1 MAKEPED
8 KHGASDFGGDGT
20 PAESNPPQ
28 DDLPATPPEQGDEQ
42 SELPLGDEPTED
54 GSAVEFPQSDFPKAD
69 FSEPQTE
76 TAADEDEDEDEPVHD
91 DQAHDETHHEDPH
104 HAGELDSGH
113 DDPYHDEYSHDYED
127 EYHQEYHDDYHE
139 HDHGEYEYAD
149 GNNFGGD
156 DNGGNDDG
164 GDDAN
169 EGFGGPIKPFLDH
182 LEDFRF
188 MVMKCVVAVVA
199 GMMIALIGSPYIV
212 KFLTW
217 PLERA
222 QQIEQVNTN
231 PDKRAVPVKFGSGVV
246 SHIRESDLKNMA
258 SVGNLRGSFT
268 NTAEISALRLVP
280 TDQLGTNGNRFAI
293 QLEVDNNSSD
303 REPWHVELKAF
314 GPLKSFFIALKI
326 GLYGGIT
333 IAIPFIL
340 IFVAQFVLPALHIKE
355 KKWVFRLAGMGSVLF
370 MLGAAFCYFV
380 IMQVALWASVGF
392 AGMLGF
398 GADEWMAEEY
408 IGFVCKFMVGMG
420 LAFEM
425 PMILLF
431 LVKVGILD
439 YEKLSRLRMYAV
451 VANIILAAVITPTG
465 DPVTLA
471 LVAVPMQLLYELST
485 IIAWFMAR
493 NQAREEAAFD
503 DED

>member
-1 MAKEPED
+1 MAKEPDD
-8 KHGASDFGGDGT
+8 KHRASDSGGDET
-20 PAESNPPQ
+20 PAENNSPQ
-28 DDLPATPPEQGDEQ
+28 DDSSATSPEEGTEQ
-42 SELPLGDEPTED
+42 SELPLGDEPTEG
-54 GSAVEFPQSDFPKAD
+54 GSTVEFPKPDFPNAD
-69 FSEPQTE
+69 FSAPETE
-76 TAADEDEDEDEPVHD
+76 AAPDEGEPVRD
-91 DQAHDETHHEDPH
+91 DQAQDETQHEDPH

-127 EYHQEYHDDYHE
+127 EYHQEHHDDFHE

-149 GNNFGGD
+149 GDNYGGD
-156 DNGGNDDG
+156 DSGKDG
-164 GDDAN
+164 GGD

-222 QQIEQVNTN
+222 QLIEQVNTN

-246 SHIRESDLKNMA
+246 SHIRESDLKNIA
-258 SVGNLRGSFT
+258 EAGNLKGAFT
-268 NTAEISALRLVP
+268 NTAEINALRLVP
-280 TDQLGTNGNRFAI
+280 AQQLDTNGTRYAL
-293 QLEVDNNSSD
+293 QLQVDNNSSD
-303 REPWHVELKAF
+303 SEPWHVELKAF

-333 IAIPFIL
+333 IAMPFIL
-340 IFVAQFVLPALHIKE
+340 VFVAQFVLPALRVKE

-370 MLGAAFCYFV
+370 MLGGAFCYFV

-431 LVKVGILD
+431 LVKIGILN
-439 YEKLSRLRMYAV
+439 YEKLTSLRMYAV

-485 IIAWFMAR
+485 IIAWFMGR
-493 NQAREEAAFD
+493 KQAREEAAFD
-503 DED
+503 DEE

>member
-8 KHGASDFGGDGT
+8 KHGASDSGGDKT
-20 PAESNPPQ
+20 PAENNPPQ
-28 DDLPATPPEQGDEQ
+28 DDSSATSPEEGTEQ
-42 SELPLGDEPTED
+42 SELPLGDEPTE
-54 GSAVEFPQSDFPKAD
+54 
-69 FSEPQTE
+69 
-76 TAADEDEDEDEPVHD
+76 AARD
-91 DQAHDETHHEDPH
+91 DQAQDQTQHEDPY

-127 EYHQEYHDDYHE
+127 EYHQEHHDDFHE

-149 GNNFGGD
+149 GDNYGGD
-156 DNGGNDDG
+156 DDGKDDG
-164 GDDAN
+164 GD

-199 GMMIALIGSPYIV
+199 GMMIALIGSPQIV
-212 KFLTW
+212 TFLTQ
-217 PLERA
+217 PLEDA
-222 QQIEQVNTN
+222 QQIEQLNSN

-246 SHIRESDLKNMA
+246 SHIRESDLKNIA
-258 SVGNLRGSFT
+258 ETGNLKGSFT
-268 NTAEISALRLVP
+268 NTVEITALRLVP
-280 TDQLGTNGNRFAI
+280 AEQLGTNGTRYA
-293 QLEVDNNSSD
+293 LELQVDNNSTN
-303 REPWHVELKAF
+303 REPWHVQLKAF

-340 IFVAQFVLPALHIKE
+340 FFVAQFVLPALRVKE
-355 KKWVFRLAGMGSVLF
+355 KKWVFRLAGMGTILF
-370 MLGAAFCYFV
+370 LIGVAFCYVV

-431 LVKVGILD
+431 LVKIGILN
-439 YEKLSRLRMYAV
+439 YEKLSSLRMYAV

-471 LVAVPMQLLYELST
+471 LVAVPMQLLYEMST
-485 IIAWFMAR
+485 VIAWFMGR
-493 NQAREEAAFD
+493 KQAREEAAFD
-503 DED
+503 NED

>member
-8 KHGASDFGGDGT
+8 KYGASDSGGDET
-20 PAESNPPQ
+20 PAENNPPQ
-28 DDLPATPPEQGDEQ
+28 DDSSATSPEEGTEQ
-42 SELPLGDEPTED
+42 SELPLDDEPTEA
-54 GSAVEFPQSDFPKAD
+54 GTKAGFPKPEFPKAD
-69 FSEPQTE
+69 FSEPETE
-76 TAADEDEDEDEPVHD
+76 AAPAEAARD
-91 DQAHDETHHEDPH
+91 DQAQDQTQHEDPH

-127 EYHQEYHDDYHE
+127 EYHQEHHDDFHE
-139 HDHGEYEYAD
+139 HDHGEYEHAD
-149 GNNFGGD
+149 GDDFGGD
-156 DNGGNDDG
+156 DGGKDGQDG
-164 GDDAN
+164 GDD

-222 QQIEQVNTN
+222 QLIEQVNTN

-246 SHIRESDLKNMA
+246 SHIRESDLKNIA
-258 SVGNLRGSFT
+258 EAGNLKGAFT

-280 TDQLGTNGNRFAI
+280 SEQLGTNGTRYAL
-293 QLEVDNNSSD
+293 QLQVDNNSSAS
-303 REPWHVELKAF
+303 EPWHVELKAF

-340 IFVAQFVLPALHIKE
+340 VFVAQFVLPALRIKE

-370 MLGAAFCYFV
+370 MLGGAFCYFV

-431 LVKVGILD
+431 LVKIGILN
-439 YEKLSRLRMYAV
+439 YEKLSKLRMYAV

-493 NQAREEAAFD
+493 KKAREEAAFD
-503 DED
+503 DEE

>member
-8 KHGASDFGGDGT
+8 KHGASDSGGDET

-28 DDLPATPPEQGDEQ
+28 DDSSATPPEQGDEQ
-42 SELPLGDEPTED
+42 SELPLGDE
-54 GSAVEFPQSDFPKAD
+54 SFR
-69 FSEPQTE
+69 
-76 TAADEDEDEDEPVHD
+76 D
-91 DQAHDETHHEDPH
+91 DQAQDETQQEDPH
-104 HAGELDSGH
+104 HADELDSGH
-113 DDPYHDEYSHDYED
+113 DDPYHDEYSHEYED
-127 EYHQEYHDDYHE
+127 EYHQEHHDDFHE

-149 GNNFGGD
+149 GDDFGGD
-156 DNGGNDDG
+156 GGGKDG
-164 GDDAN
+164 GD

-222 QQIEQVNTN
+222 QQIQQVNTN
-231 PDKRAVPVKFGSGVV
+231 PDKRAVPVQFGSGVV

-258 SVGNLRGSFT
+258 ERGHLGGSFS
-268 NTAEISALRLVP
+268 NTADITVIRLVP
-280 TDQLGTNGNRFAI
+280 TEQLGTNGNRFAL
-293 QLEVDNNSSD
+293 QLEVDNNQSSPV
-303 REPWHVELKAF
+303 PWNVQLKAF

-326 GLYGGIT
+326 GLYGGIS
-333 IAIPFIL
+333 IAIPFVLLFI
-340 IFVAQFVLPALHIKE
+340 AQFVLPALRIKE
-355 KKWVFRLAGMGSVLF
+355 KKWVFKLAGMGSVLF
-370 MLGAAFCYFV
+370 MMGVAFCYFV
-380 IMQVALWASVGF
+380 IMEVALWASVGF

-420 LAFEM
+420 LAFQM
-425 PMILLF
+425 PMVLLF
-431 LVKVGILD
+431 LVKIGILD

-471 LVAVPMQLLYELST
+471 LVAVPLQLLYELST
-485 IIAWFMAR
+485 VISWFMAR
-493 NQAREEAAFD
+493 KQVREEAALD
-503 DED
+503 DEQ

>member
-8 KHGASDFGGDGT
+8 KHGASDSGGDET

-28 DDLPATPPEQGDEQ
+28 DDSSATPPEQGDEQ
-42 SELPLGDEPTED
+42 SELPLDDEPTEG
-54 GSAVEFPQSDFPKAD
+54 GSTVEFPQSDFPKAD
-69 FSEPQTE
+69 FSEPETE
-76 TAADEDEDEDEPVHD
+76 AAADEDEPVRD
-91 DQAHDETHHEDPH
+91 DQAQDETHHEDPH
-104 HAGELDSGH
+104 HAGDLDSGH

-127 EYHQEYHDDYHE
+127 EYHQEHHDDFQD
-139 HDHGEYEYAD
+139 HDHGEHGDHGEHEHAD
-149 GNNFGGD
+149 GGDFGGD
-156 DNGGNDDG
+156 EG
-164 GDDAN
+164 GDHSGGDA
-169 EGFGGPIKPFLDH
+169 GFGGPIKPFLDH

-217 PLERA
+217 PLESA
-222 QQIEQVNTN
+222 QLIEQVNTN

-246 SHIRESDLKNMA
+246 SHIRESDLKNIA
-258 SVGNLRGSFT
+258 EAGELKGAFT
-268 NTAEISALRLVP
+268 NTAEITALRLVP
-280 TDQLGTNGNRFAI
+280 AEQLGTNGTRYAL
-293 QLEVDNNSSD
+293 QLQVDNNSSD

-370 MLGAAFCYFV
+370 MLGGAFCYFV

-493 NQAREEAAFD
+493 NKAREEAAFD

>member
-8 KHGASDFGGDGT
+8 KHGASDSGGDKT
-20 PAESNPPQ
+20 PAENNPPQ
-28 DDLPATPPEQGDEQ
+28 DDSSATSPEEGTEQ
-42 SELPLGDEPTED
+42 SELPLGDEPTE
-54 GSAVEFPQSDFPKAD
+54 
-69 FSEPQTE
+69 
-76 TAADEDEDEDEPVHD
+76 AARD
-91 DQAHDETHHEDPH
+91 DQAQDQTQHEDPY

-127 EYHQEYHDDYHE
+127 EYHQGHHDDFHE

-149 GNNFGGD
+149 GDNNGGD
-156 DNGGNDDG
+156 DGGKDG
-164 GDDAN
+164 GGD

-199 GMMIALIGSPYIV
+199 GMMIALIGSPQIV
-212 KFLTW
+212 TFLTQ
-217 PLERA
+217 PLEDA
-222 QQIEQVNTN
+222 QQIEQLNSN

-246 SHIRESDLKNMA
+246 SHIRESDLKNIA
-258 SVGNLRGSFT
+258 ETGNLKGSFT
-268 NTAEISALRLVP
+268 NTVEITALRLVP
-280 TDQLGTNGNRFAI
+280 AEQLGTNGTRYA
-293 QLEVDNNSSD
+293 LELQVDNNSTN
-303 REPWHVELKAF
+303 REPWHVQLKAF

-340 IFVAQFVLPALHIKE
+340 FFVAQFVLPALRVKE
-355 KKWVFRLAGMGSVLF
+355 KKWVFRLAGMGTILF
-370 MLGAAFCYFV
+370 LIGVAFCYVV

-431 LVKVGILD
+431 LVKIGILN
-439 YEKLSRLRMYAV
+439 YEKLSSLRMYAV

-471 LVAVPMQLLYELST
+471 LVAVPMQLLYEMST
-485 IIAWFMAR
+485 VIAWFMGR
-493 NQAREEAAFD
+493 KQAREEAAFD
-503 DED
+503 NED

>member
-8 KHGASDFGGDGT
+8 KHGASDFGGDQT
-20 PAESNPPQ
+20 PSENNSPQ
-28 DDLPATPPEQGDEQ
+28 DDSSATSPEQGTQQ
-42 SELPLGDEPTED
+42 SELPLGDETTEA
-54 GSAVEFPQSDFPKAD
+54 GSKAEFPKSEFPKAD
-69 FSEPQTE
+69 FSETETEPDETE
-76 TAADEDEDEDEPVHD
+76 TARD
-91 DQAHDETHHEDPH
+91 DQAQDQTHHDDPYH
-104 HAGELDSGH
+104 DDPYHDDPYH

-127 EYHQEYHDDYHE
+127 EYHQEHHDDFHE

-149 GNNFGGD
+149 GDNYGG
-156 DNGGNDDG
+156 DNGGKNDG
-164 GDDAN
+164 GD

-222 QQIEQVNTN
+222 QLIEQVNTN

-258 SVGNLRGSFT
+258 EAGNLAGSFT

-280 TDQLGTNGNRFAI
+280 SDQLGTNGTRYNL
-293 QLEVDNNSSD
+293 QLEVDNNSSNS
-303 REPWHVELKAF
+303 EPWHVQLKAF

-340 IFVAQFVLPALHIKE
+340 IFVAQFVLPALHVKE
-355 KKWVFRLAGMGSVLF
+355 KEWVFRLAGMGSVLF
-370 MLGAAFCYFV
+370 MLGGAFCYLV

-431 LVKVGILD
+431 LVKIGILN
-439 YEKLSRLRMYAV
+439 YEKLSSLRMYAV

-471 LVAVPMQLLYELST
+471 LVAVPMQLLYEMST
-485 IIAWFMAR
+485 IIAWFMGR
-493 NQAREEAAFD
+493 KQAREEAAFD
-503 DED
+503 DEE

>member
-1 MAKEPED
+1 MAEEPED
-8 KHGASDFGGDGT
+8 KHGASDSGGDES
-20 PAESNPPQ
+20 PAESNLPQ
-28 DDLPATPPEQGDEQ
+28 DKPTATPPEHGDEQ
-42 SELPLGDEPTED
+42 GELPLESTDEP
-54 GSAVEFPQSDFPKAD
+54 S
-69 FSEPQTE
+69 
-76 TAADEDEDEDEPVHD
+76 DEPASD
-91 DQAHDETHHEDPH
+91 DQAQDQTQHEDPH
-104 HAGELDSGH
+104 HAGEFDAGYE
-113 DDPYHDEYSHDYED
+113 DPYHDEYHDEHHHDYHD
-127 EYHQEYHDDYHE
+127 EYHQEHYDEYHGD
-139 HDHGEYEYAD
+139 HD
-149 GNNFGGD
+149 GGD
-156 DNGGNDDG
+156 WDDGGNDDDGSG
-164 GDDAN
+164 GGGEE

-222 QQIEQVNTN
+222 QQIQQVNTN
-231 PDKRAVPVKFGSGVV
+231 PDKRAVPVQFGSGVV

-258 SVGNLRGSFT
+258 EDGHLGGSFS
-268 NTAEISALRLVP
+268 NTADITVIRLVP
-280 TDQLGTNGNRFAI
+280 TEQLGTNGNRFAL
-293 QLEVDNNSSD
+293 QLEVDNNQSAPV
-303 REPWHVELKAF
+303 PWNVQLKAF

-340 IFVAQFVLPALHIKE
+340 FFVAQFVLPALRVKE
-355 KKWVFRLAGMGSVLF
+355 KKWVFKLAGMGSVLF
-370 MLGAAFCYFV
+370 MMGVAFCYFV
-380 IMQVALWASVGF
+380 IMEVALWASVGF

-408 IGFVCKFMVGMG
+408 IGFVCKFMLGMG
-420 LAFEM
+420 LAFQM
-425 PMILLF
+425 PMVLLF
-431 LVKVGILD
+431 LVKIGILD

-471 LVAVPMQLLYELST
+471 LVAVPLQLLYELST
-485 IIAWFMAR
+485 VISWFMAR
-493 NQAREEAAFD
+493 KAARDEAAED
-503 DED
+503 GDE

>member
-8 KHGASDFGGDGT
+8 KHGASDSGGDAT

-28 DDLPATPPEQGDEQ
+28 DDYSATSPEEGTEQ
-42 SELPLGDEPTED
+42 SELPLDDEPTEA
-54 GSAVEFPQSDFPKAD
+54 GSKAEFPKSEFPKAD
-69 FSEPQTE
+69 FSEPETE
-76 TAADEDEDEDEPVHD
+76 AAPDEAEAARD
-91 DQAHDETHHEDPH
+91 DQAQEQTQHEDPH

-127 EYHQEYHDDYHE
+127 EYHQEHHDDFHE

-149 GNNFGGD
+149 GDNYGG
-156 DNGGNDDG
+156 DDG
-164 GDDAN
+164 GDDGGEN

-222 QQIEQVNTN
+222 QLIEQVNTN

-246 SHIRESDLKNMA
+246 SHIRESDLKNIA
-258 SVGNLRGSFT
+258 EAGNLAGPFT

-280 TDQLGTNGNRFAI
+280 AEQLGTNGNRFAL
-293 QLEVDNNSSD
+293 QLQVDNNSSAS
-303 REPWHVELKAF
+303 EPWHVELKAF

-340 IFVAQFVLPALHIKE
+340 VFVAQFVLPALRIKE

-370 MLGAAFCYFV
+370 MLGGAFCYFV

-420 LAFEM
+420 FAFQM
-425 PMILLF
+425 PMVLLF
-431 LVKVGILD
+431 LVKIGILD

-485 IIAWFMAR
+485 LIAWFMAR
-493 NQAREEAAFD
+493 KQAREEAAFD

>member
-8 KHGASDFGGDGT
+8 KHGASDSGGDET

-28 DDLPATPPEQGDEQ
+28 DDSSATSPEEGTEQ
-42 SELPLGDEPTED
+42 SELPLDDEPT
-54 GSAVEFPQSDFPKAD
+54 SKVEFPKSEFSKAD
-69 FSEPQTE
+69 FSEPETE
-76 TAADEDEDEDEPVHD
+76 AAPDEDEAARD
-91 DQAHDETHHEDPH
+91 DQAQDQTQHEDPH

-127 EYHQEYHDDYHE
+127 EYHQEHHDDFHE

-149 GNNFGGD
+149 GDNYGGD
-156 DNGGNDDG
+156 DGGKDDG
-164 GDDAN
+164 GD

-188 MVMKCVVAVVA
+188 MVMKCVVAIVA

-222 QQIEQVNTN
+222 QLIEQVNTN

-258 SVGNLRGSFT
+258 EAGNLAGSFT

-280 TDQLGTNGNRFAI
+280 SEQLGTNGTRYAL
-293 QLEVDNNSSD
+293 QLQVDNNSSNS
-303 REPWHVELKAF
+303 EPWHVELKAF

-340 IFVAQFVLPALHIKE
+340 VFVAQFVLPALRVKE

-370 MLGAAFCYFV
+370 MLGGAFCYFV

-431 LVKVGILD
+431 LVKIGILN
-439 YEKLSRLRMYAV
+439 YEKLSSLRMYAV

-485 IIAWFMAR
+485 IIAWFMGR
-493 NQAREEAAFD
+493 KQAREEAAFD
-503 DED
+503 NED

>member
-8 KHGASDFGGDGT
+8 KHGASDSGGDET
-20 PAESNPPQ
+20 PVENNPHQ
-28 DDLPATPPEQGDEQ
+28 DDSSATSPEEGTEQ
-42 SELPLGDEPTED
+42 SELPLDDKPTGA
-54 GSAVEFPQSDFPKAD
+54 GSKAEFPKSEFPKAD
-69 FSEPQTE
+69 FSEPETE
-76 TAADEDEDEDEPVHD
+76 AASDEDETARD
-91 DQAHDETHHEDPH
+91 DQAQDQTQHEDPH

-127 EYHQEYHDDYHE
+127 EYHQEHHDDFHE
-139 HDHGEYEYAD
+139 HDHGEYEYAAD
-149 GNNFGGD
+149 DDFGGD
-156 DNGGNDDG
+156 DGDKDGGGN
-164 GDDAN
+164 
-169 EGFGGPIKPFLDH
+169 ESFGGPIKPFLDH

-212 KFLTW
+212 KFLTF

-222 QQIEQVNTN
+222 QLIEQVNTN

-246 SHIRESDLKNMA
+246 SHIRESDLKNIA
-258 SVGNLRGSFT
+258 EAGNLKGAFT

-280 TDQLGTNGNRFAI
+280 AEQLDTNGTRYAL
-293 QLEVDNNSSD
+293 QLQVDNNSSAS
-303 REPWHVELKAF
+303 EPWHVELKAF

-333 IAIPFIL
+333 IALPFIL
-340 IFVAQFVLPALHIKE
+340 VFVAQFVLPALQIKE

-370 MLGAAFCYFV
+370 MLGGAFCYFV

-431 LVKVGILD
+431 LVKIGILN
-439 YEKLSRLRMYAV
+439 YEKLSSLRMYAV
-451 VANIILAAVITPTG
+451 VANIILSAVITPTG

-485 IIAWFMAR
+485 IIAWFMGR
-493 NQAREEAAFD
+493 KQAREESAFD

>member
-8 KHGASDFGGDGT
+8 KHGASDSGGDET
-20 PAESNPPQ
+20 SAESNPPQ
-28 DDLPATPPEQGDEQ
+28 DNSSATPPEEGTEQ
-42 SELPLGDEPTED
+42 SELPLDDKPDDEP
-54 GSAVEFPQSDFPKAD
+54 AR
-69 FSEPQTE
+69 
-76 TAADEDEDEDEPVHD
+76 D
-91 DQAHDETHHEDPH
+91 DQAEDQTQHEDPH

-127 EYHQEYHDDYHE
+127 EYHQEQHDDFHE

-149 GNNFGGD
+149 GD
-156 DNGGNDDG
+156 DNGGDDGGNDG
-164 GDDAN
+164 GDDQ
-169 EGFGGPIKPFLDH
+169 GFGGPIKPFLDH

-222 QQIEQVNTN
+222 QLIEQVNTN

-246 SHIRESDLKNMA
+246 SHIRESDLKNIA
-258 SVGNLRGSFT
+258 EAGNLKGAFT

-280 TDQLGTNGNRFAI
+280 AEQLGTNGTRYAL
-293 QLEVDNNSSD
+293 QLHVDNNSSAS
-303 REPWHVELKAF
+303 EPWHVELKAF

-333 IAIPFIL
+333 IALPFIL
-340 IFVAQFVLPALHIKE
+340 VFVAQFVLPALRIKE

-370 MLGAAFCYFV
+370 MLGGAFCYFV

-431 LVKVGILD
+431 LVKIGILN
-439 YEKLSRLRMYAV
+439 YEKLSKLRMYAV

-493 NQAREEAAFD
+493 KQAREEAAFD

>member
-8 KHGASDFGGDGT
+8 KHGASDSGGDQA
-20 PAESNPPQ
+20 PAENNPPQ
-28 DDLPATPPEQGDEQ
+28 DDSSAASPEQGTEQ
-42 SELPLGDEPTED
+42 SELPLGDEPNEA
-54 GSAVEFPQSDFPKAD
+54 GSKAEFPKSEFSKSDF
-69 FSEPQTE
+69 TE
-76 TAADEDEDEDEPVHD
+76 TEAVTDDAEAARD
-91 DQAHDETHHEDPH
+91 DQEQDQTHHEDPH
-104 HAGELDSGH
+104 HAGEMDSDH

-127 EYHQEYHDDYHE
+127 EYHQEHHDDFHE
-139 HDHGEYEYAD
+139 HDHGEYAHDHGEYEYAD
-149 GNNFGGD
+149 GDNYGGD
-156 DNGGNDDG
+156 DGGKDDG
-164 GDDAN
+164 GD

-222 QQIEQVNTN
+222 QLIEQVNTN

-258 SVGNLRGSFT
+258 EAGNLAGSFT

-280 TDQLGTNGNRFAI
+280 SDQLGTNGTRYNL
-293 QLEVDNNSSD
+293 QLEVDNNSSNS
-303 REPWHVELKAF
+303 EPWHVQLKAF

-340 IFVAQFVLPALHIKE
+340 IFVAQFVLPALHVKE

-370 MLGAAFCYFV
+370 MLGGAFCYLV

-431 LVKVGILD
+431 LVKIGILN
-439 YEKLSRLRMYAV
+439 YEKLSSLRMYAV

-471 LVAVPMQLLYELST
+471 LVAVPMQLLYEMST
-485 IIAWFMAR
+485 IIAWFMGR
-493 NQAREEAAFD
+493 KQAREEAAFD
-503 DED
+503 NED

>member
-8 KHGASDFGGDGT
+8 KHGASDSGGDET
-20 PAESNPPQ
+20 PAESNPPHQ
-28 DDLPATPPEQGDEQ
+28 DDSSATPPEQGE
-42 SELPLGDEPTED
+42 EPTE
-54 GSAVEFPQSDFPKAD
+54 GSSTVEFPKPDFPNAD
-69 FSEPQTE
+69 FSAPETE
-76 TAADEDEDEDEPVHD
+76 AAPDEDEPVRD
-91 DQAHDETHHEDPH
+91 DQEQDETQHEDPH

-127 EYHQEYHDDYHE
+127 EYHQEHHDDYHE
-139 HDHGEYEYAD
+139 HDHGEYAD
-149 GNNFGGD
+149 GDDYGGD
-156 DNGGNDDG
+156 DGGNDG
-164 GDDAN
+164 GEDK
-169 EGFGGPIKPFLDH
+169 GFGGPIKPFLDH

-188 MVMKCVVAVVA
+188 MVMKCVVALVA

-258 SVGNLRGSFT
+258 EAGNLAGSFT
-268 NTAEISALRLVP
+268 NTAEITALRLVP
-280 TDQLGTNGNRFAI
+280 AEQLGTNGTRFEL
-293 QLEVDNNSSD
+293 QLQVDNNSSK

-333 IAIPFIL
+333 FAIPFIL
-340 IFVAQFVLPALHIKE
+340 VFVAQFVLPALRVKE

-370 MLGAAFCYFV
+370 MLGGAFCYFV

-431 LVKVGILD
+431 LVKIGILN
-439 YEKLSRLRMYAV
+439 YEKLSKLRMYAV

-485 IIAWFMAR
+485 LIAWFMAR
-493 NQAREEAAFD
+493 KQVREEADFD

>member
-8 KHGASDFGGDGT
+8 KHGASDSGGDET
-20 PAESNPPQ
+20 SAESNPPQ
-28 DDLPATPPEQGDEQ
+28 DDSSATPPEEGTEQ
-42 SELPLGDEPTED
+42 SELPLDDKPDDEP
-54 GSAVEFPQSDFPKAD
+54 AR
-69 FSEPQTE
+69 
-76 TAADEDEDEDEPVHD
+76 D
-91 DQAHDETHHEDPH
+91 DQAEDQTQHEDPH

-127 EYHQEYHDDYHE
+127 EYHQEQHDDFHE

-149 GNNFGGD
+149 GD
-156 DNGGNDDG
+156 DNGGDDGGNDG
-164 GDDAN
+164 GDDQ
-169 EGFGGPIKPFLDH
+169 GFGGPIKPFLDH

-222 QQIEQVNTN
+222 QLIEQVNTN

-246 SHIRESDLKNMA
+246 SHIRESDLKNIA
-258 SVGNLRGSFT
+258 EAGNLKGAFT

-280 TDQLGTNGNRFAI
+280 AEQLGTNGTRYAL
-293 QLEVDNNSSD
+293 QLHVDNNSSAS
-303 REPWHVELKAF
+303 EPWHVELKAF

-333 IAIPFIL
+333 IALPFIL
-340 IFVAQFVLPALHIKE
+340 VFVAQFVLPALRIKE

-370 MLGAAFCYFV
+370 MLGGAFCYFV

-431 LVKVGILD
+431 LVKIGILN
-439 YEKLSRLRMYAV
+439 YEKLSKLRMYAV

-485 IIAWFMAR
+485 IIAWFMGR
-493 NQAREEAAFD
+493 KQAREEAAFD

>member
-8 KHGASDFGGDGT
+8 KHGASDSGGDET
-20 PAESNPPQ
+20 PAENKPPQ
-28 DDLPATPPEQGDEQ
+28 DDSSATSPEEGTEQ
-42 SELPLGDEPTED
+42 SELPLGDEPTEAA
-54 GSAVEFPQSDFPKAD
+54 SKAEFPKAD
-69 FSEPQTE
+69 FSEPENE
-76 TAADEDEDEDEPVHD
+76 TAPDEAEAARD
-91 DQAHDETHHEDPH
+91 DQAQDQTQHEDPH

-127 EYHQEYHDDYHE
+127 EYHQEHHDDFHE
-139 HDHGEYEYAD
+139 HDHVEYEYAAGD
-149 GNNFGGD
+149 NYGGNYGGD
-156 DNGGNDDG
+156 DDGKDDG
-164 GDDAN
+164 DD

-199 GMMIALIGSPYIV
+199 GMMIALIGSPQIV
-212 KFLTW
+212 TFLTQ
-217 PLERA
+217 PLEDA
-222 QQIEQVNTN
+222 QQIEQLNSN

-246 SHIRESDLKNMA
+246 SHIRESDLKNIA
-258 SVGNLRGSFT
+258 ETGDLKGSFT
-268 NTAEISALRLVP
+268 NTVEITALRLVP
-280 TDQLGTNGNRFAI
+280 AKQLGTDGTRYA
-293 QLEVDNNSSD
+293 LELQVDNNSTN
-303 REPWHVELKAF
+303 REPWHVQLKAF

-340 IFVAQFVLPALHIKE
+340 FFVAQFVLPALRVKE
-355 KKWVFRLAGMGSVLF
+355 KKWVFRLAGMGTILF
-370 MLGAAFCYFV
+370 LIGVAFCYVV

-431 LVKVGILD
+431 LVKIGVLN
-439 YEKLSRLRMYAV
+439 YEKLSSLRMYAV

-471 LVAVPMQLLYELST
+471 LVAVPMQLLYEMST
-485 IIAWFMAR
+485 VIAWFMGR
-493 NQAREEAAFD
+493 KQAREEAAFD
-503 DED
+503 NED

>member
-8 KHGASDFGGDGT
+8 KHGASDSGGDET
-20 PAESNPPQ
+20 SAESNPPQ
-28 DDLPATPPEQGDEQ
+28 DDSSATSPEEGTKQ
-42 SELPLGDEPTED
+42 SELPLDDGHDDEP
-54 GSAVEFPQSDFPKAD
+54 AR
-69 FSEPQTE
+69 
-76 TAADEDEDEDEPVHD
+76 D
-91 DQAHDETHHEDPH
+91 DQAEDQTQHEDPH

-127 EYHQEYHDDYHE
+127 EYHQEKHDDFHE

-149 GNNFGGD
+149 GD
-156 DNGGNDDG
+156 DNGGDDG
-164 GDDAN
+164 DNDGSDDQ
-169 EGFGGPIKPFLDH
+169 GFGGPIKPFLDH

-199 GMMIALIGSPYIV
+199 GIMISLIGSPYIV

-222 QQIEQVNTN
+222 QLIEQVNTN

-246 SHIRESDLKNMA
+246 SHIRESDLKNLA
-258 SVGNLRGSFT
+258 ETGNLKGAFT
-268 NTAEISALRLVP
+268 NTAEITALRLVP
-280 TDQLGTNGNRFAI
+280 AEQLDTNGNRFAL
-293 QLEVDNNSSD
+293 QLQVDNNSSAS
-303 REPWHVELKAF
+303 EPWHVELKAF

-333 IAIPFIL
+333 IALPFIL
-340 IFVAQFVLPALHIKE
+340 VFVAQFVLPALRVKE
-355 KKWVFRLAGMGSVLF
+355 KKWVFRLAGMGTVLF
-370 MLGAAFCYFV
+370 MLGGAFCYFV

-431 LVKVGILD
+431 LVKIGILN
-439 YEKLSRLRMYAV
+439 YEKLSKLRMYAV

-493 NQAREEAAFD
+493 KQAREEAALD

>member
-8 KHGASDFGGDGT
+8 KHGASDSGGDKT
-20 PAESNPPQ
+20 PAENNPPQ
-28 DDLPATPPEQGDEQ
+28 DDSSATSPEEGTEQ
-42 SELPLGDEPTED
+42 SELPLGDEPTE
-54 GSAVEFPQSDFPKAD
+54 
-69 FSEPQTE
+69 
-76 TAADEDEDEDEPVHD
+76 AARD
-91 DQAHDETHHEDPH
+91 DQAQDQTQHEDPY

-127 EYHQEYHDDYHE
+127 EYHQGHHDDFHE

-149 GNNFGGD
+149 GDNNGGD
-156 DNGGNDDG
+156 DGGKDG
-164 GDDAN
+164 GGD

-199 GMMIALIGSPYIV
+199 GMMIALIGSPQIV
-212 KFLTW
+212 TFLTQ
-217 PLERA
+217 PLEDA
-222 QQIEQVNTN
+222 QQIEQLNAN

-246 SHIRESDLKNMA
+246 SHIRESDLKNIA
-258 SVGNLRGSFT
+258 ETGNLKGSFT
-268 NTAEISALRLVP
+268 NTVEITALRLVP
-280 TDQLGTNGNRFAI
+280 AEQLGTNGTRYA
-293 QLEVDNNSSD
+293 LELQVDNNSTN
-303 REPWHVELKAF
+303 REPWHVQLKAF

-340 IFVAQFVLPALHIKE
+340 FFVAQFVLPALRVKE
-355 KKWVFRLAGMGSVLF
+355 KKWVFRLAGMGTILF
-370 MLGAAFCYFV
+370 LIGVAFCYVV

-431 LVKVGILD
+431 LVKIGVLN
-439 YEKLSRLRMYAV
+439 YEKLSSLRMYAV

-471 LVAVPMQLLYELST
+471 LVAVPMQLLYEMST
-485 IIAWFMAR
+485 VIAWFMGR
-493 NQAREEAAFD
+493 KQAREEAAFD
-503 DED
+503 NED

>member
-1 MAKEPED
+1 MAKEPDD
-8 KHGASDFGGDGT
+8 KHRASDSGGDET
-20 PAESNPPQ
+20 PAENNSPQ
-28 DDLPATPPEQGDEQ
+28 DDSSATSPEEGTEQ
-42 SELPLGDEPTED
+42 SELPLGDEPTEG
-54 GSAVEFPQSDFPKAD
+54 GSTVEFPKPDFPNAD
-69 FSEPQTE
+69 FSAPETE
-76 TAADEDEDEDEPVHD
+76 AAPDEGEPVRD
-91 DQAHDETHHEDPH
+91 DQAQDETHHEDPH
-104 HAGELDSGH
+104 HAGDLDSGH

-127 EYHQEYHDDYHE
+127 EYHQEHHDDFHE

-149 GNNFGGD
+149 GDNYGGD
-156 DNGGNDDG
+156 DSGKDG
-164 GDDAN
+164 GGD

-222 QQIEQVNTN
+222 QLIEQVNTN

-246 SHIRESDLKNMA
+246 SHIRESDLKNIA
-258 SVGNLRGSFT
+258 EAGNLKGAFT
-268 NTAEISALRLVP
+268 NTAEINALRLVP
-280 TDQLGTNGNRFAI
+280 AQQLDTNGTRYAL
-293 QLEVDNNSSD
+293 QLQVDNNSSD
-303 REPWHVELKAF
+303 SEPWHVELKHSDRLSHF
-314 GPLKSFFIALKI
+314 SSRS
-326 GLYGGIT
+326 
-333 IAIPFIL
+333 
-340 IFVAQFVLPALHIKE
+340 
-355 KKWVFRLAGMGSVLF
+355 RLAYM
-370 MLGAAFCYFV
+370 
-380 IMQVALWASVGF
+380 WASVGF

-431 LVKVGILD
+431 LVKIGILN
-439 YEKLSRLRMYAV
+439 YEKLTSLRMYAV

-485 IIAWFMAR
+485 IIAWFMGR
-493 NQAREEAAFD
+493 KQAREEAAFD

>member
-8 KHGASDFGGDGT
+8 KHGASDSGGDET
-20 PAESNPPQ
+20 PAESNSPQ
-28 DDLPATPPEQGDEQ
+28 DDSSATPPESGDEQ
-42 SELPLGDEPTED
+42 SELPLDDGHDDEP
-54 GSAVEFPQSDFPKAD
+54 AR
-69 FSEPQTE
+69 
-76 TAADEDEDEDEPVHD
+76 D
-91 DQAHDETHHEDPH
+91 DQAQDETQHEDPH

-127 EYHQEYHDDYHE
+127 EYHQEKHDDFHE
-139 HDHGEYEYAD
+139 HDHGEYEYAEGD
-149 GNNFGGD
+149 NYGG
-156 DNGGNDDG
+156 DDG
-164 GDDAN
+164 GDDSGKDGGGD

-199 GMMIALIGSPYIV
+199 GMMISLIGSPYIV

-222 QQIEQVNTN
+222 QLIEQVNTN

-246 SHIRESDLKNMA
+246 SHIRESDLKNLA
-258 SVGNLRGSFT
+258 EAGNLKGAFT
-268 NTAEISALRLVP
+268 NTAEITALRLVP
-280 TDQLGTNGNRFAI
+280 AEQLGTNGNRFAL
-293 QLEVDNNSSD
+293 QLQVDNNSSAS
-303 REPWHVELKAF
+303 EPWHVELKAF

-333 IAIPFIL
+333 IALPFIL
-340 IFVAQFVLPALHIKE
+340 VFVAQFVLPALRVKE

-370 MLGAAFCYFV
+370 MLGGAFCYFV

-431 LVKVGILD
+431 LVKIGILN
-439 YEKLSRLRMYAV
+439 YEKLSKLRMYAV

-493 NQAREEAAFD
+493 KQAREEAAFG